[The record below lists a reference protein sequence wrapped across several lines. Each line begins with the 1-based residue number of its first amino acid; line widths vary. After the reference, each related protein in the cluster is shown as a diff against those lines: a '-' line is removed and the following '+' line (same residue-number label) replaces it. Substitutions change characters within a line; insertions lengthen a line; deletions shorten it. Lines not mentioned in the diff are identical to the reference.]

1 MMEALREW
9 LTSLVAVT
17 LLFSVARQ
25 LMGEGSIGKIGSF
38 VGGLLLLVVV
48 LDPLPGLDMEK
59 LAPSMEAYT
68 QAVEAELET
77 LESANRGEW
86 AGLIESRTAAYISE
100 QADRM
105 GTPVTVRVRTEL
117 SQGGVPVP
125 SGVELTGERTQAL
138 TVWLETELGI
148 PEERQVW
155 NHED

>member
-1 MMEALREW
+1 M
-9 LTSLVAVT
+9 
-17 LLFSVARQ
+17 
-25 LMGEGSIGKIGSF
+25 
-38 VGGLLLLVVV
+38 LVVV